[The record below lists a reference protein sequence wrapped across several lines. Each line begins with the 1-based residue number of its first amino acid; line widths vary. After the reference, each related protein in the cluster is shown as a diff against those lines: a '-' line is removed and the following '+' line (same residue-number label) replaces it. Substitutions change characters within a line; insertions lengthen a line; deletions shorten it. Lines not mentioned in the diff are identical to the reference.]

1 MCSLLLNSTSTQGI
15 FDPDWSQFV
24 PSIIATIVGFFLALV
39 FQQFLYEKIKEGSQN
54 RKKAK
59 AQIDK
64 IKNELLGVI
73 NEIEKIVEA
82 EQERQ
87 TTLAYIDPIKTPV
100 WDAVL
105 NTNELQL
112 ISDYLYKSRKKISD
126 KNNGDLLTQIFSLYG
141 LISEY
146 NKWHNLYSENRAA
159 GRKKEDLLQ
168 IHQSLEETQKE
179 IMDEANKIVGLLTD
193 IVNRRK
199 SEDKPNAS

>member
-1 MCSLLLNSTSTQGI
+1 MGSLLFNSTSSQGI
-15 FDPDWSQFV
+15 FTTDWSQFV
-24 PSIIATIVGFFLALV
+24 PSIIATLVGFFLALV

-64 IKNELLGVI
+64 IKNELLGVVK
-73 NEIEKIVEA
+73 EIEKIVEA
-82 EQERQ
+82 EQKRQ

-112 ISDYLYKSRKKISD
+112 ISDYLYKYRKKISD
-126 KNNGDLLTQIFSLYG
+126 KTDGDLLTQIFSLYG

-146 NKWHNLYSENRAA
+146 NKWHNLYSENLAA
-159 GRKKEDLLQ
+159 GRDIVQ
-168 IHQSLEETQKE
+168 IHQYIEKTQDE
-179 IMDEANKIVGLLTD
+179 IIDGASKIVGLLAD
-193 IVNRRK
+193 IASRK
-199 SEDKPNAS
+199 KVEDKPNAC